1 MTNVNCIASMY
12 CQNTTSV
19 LYMKGTQSRVTPKP
33 FKARRKSI
41 FFLFSFQVLHREFSQ
56 GWRASLFC
64 NLEAT
69 PLKASANH
77 RLLEFFFPS
86 NVLLSLS
93 AREIFSVRIFKPS
106 LRLTFSGAH
115 SYIEGIEPFFTV
127 PSLEMK
133 TKFTI
138 NILEVNVFSSHAKF
152 PLFSSFQVFRKGMKS
167 SCRLSLRLLH
177 LAAAQHLRPYFFLF
191 SALFSKDSDAMLCL
205 RASKPRLRATSCL
218 PKQSSVKPR
227 NYRYD

>member
-1 MTNVNCIASMY
+1 MEMEHLKPARNIPCTAIMTNVNCIASMY

-41 FFLFSFQVLHREFSQ
+41 FFLFSFQVLHREFSK

-64 NLEAT
+64 NLDAT

-77 RLLEFFFPS
+77 RLLEFFFH
-86 NVLLSLS
+86 
-93 AREIFSVRIFKPS
+93 R
-106 LRLTFSGAH
+106 
-115 SYIEGIEPFFTV
+115 
-127 PSLEMK
+127 M
-133 TKFTI
+133 
-138 NILEVNVFSSHAKF
+138 
-152 PLFSSFQVFRKGMKS
+152 
-167 SCRLSLRLLH
+167 
-177 LAAAQHLRPYFFLF
+177 
-191 SALFSKDSDAMLCL
+191 FSKDSDA
-205 RASKPRLRATSCL
+205 SKLRLRATSCL